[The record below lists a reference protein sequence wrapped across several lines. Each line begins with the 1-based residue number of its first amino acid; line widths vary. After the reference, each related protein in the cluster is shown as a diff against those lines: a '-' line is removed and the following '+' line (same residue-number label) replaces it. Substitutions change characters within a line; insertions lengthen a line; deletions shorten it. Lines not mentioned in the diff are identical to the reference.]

1 LLQKKLYH
9 TFSIPEEAL
18 PRRRK
23 TKQKTKKKKKKK
35 KDNGEPP

>member
-9 TFSIPEEAL
+9 TFPFPEEAL

-23 TKQKTKKKKKKK
+23 TKQKTKKKRKEKKR
-35 KDNGEPP
+35 

>member
-9 TFSIPEEAL
+9 TFPFPEEAL

-23 TKQKTKKKKKKK
+23 TKQKNKEKKKRKEKIIR
-35 KDNGEPP
+35 EP